1 MGNLKTYNDF
11 KQEMLNENIQLESN
25 EQYQKI
31 YQLVKES
38 LESKDFNKID
48 AFLNNIKHE
57 PEKNVNEGLLGA
69 AVGATTA
76 AAIGPA
82 IMKAVCKALGI
93 SEGSALY
100 NLLTSKLVL
109 ASISW
114 TLFK

>member
-1 MGNLKTYNDF
+1 MELKTYKDF
-11 KQEMLNENIQLESN
+11 KNELIKNNIPVEDQEKIQALSE
-25 EQYQKI
+25 I
-31 YQLVKES
+31 IFES
-38 LESKDFNKID
+38 LRNGEIDKID
-48 AFLNNIKHE
+48 KLLHDSKKETQI
-57 PEKNVNEGLLGA
+57 NEGLLGA
-69 AVGATTA
+69 AVGAASA